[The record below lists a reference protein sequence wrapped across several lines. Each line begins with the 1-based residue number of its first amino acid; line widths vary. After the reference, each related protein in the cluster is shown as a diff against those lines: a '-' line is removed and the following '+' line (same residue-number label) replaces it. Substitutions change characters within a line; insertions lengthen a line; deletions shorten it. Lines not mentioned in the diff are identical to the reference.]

1 MVGADA
7 LCFCGFIG
15 FANLICLKQYR
26 DQDLHAMA
34 LLEVMVSQCS
44 LLCFIK
50 GDDTGNLTAFED
62 LVPWP
67 R

>member
-7 LCFCGFIG
+7 LCFCAFIG
-15 FANLICLKQYR
+15 FANLICLKQHG

-34 LLEVMVSQCS
+34 LLEVMMSQCS
-44 LLCFIK
+44 LLCLIK
-50 GDDTGNLTAFED
+50 GDDTGNLAAFED
-62 LVPWP
+62 LVPWL